1 MGLRSPHSIL
11 KLFFIAGV
19 TLLLFHV
26 PLSYTVIATADQQP
40 GTGNKVTY
48 PWEVSPSSQNFINA
62 NNGYEINTCFAHVSS
77 NATQNDLL
85 SQAITHM
92 CDFQLLYYLGDCQKS
107 NNTWTYC
114 VMPALQKYI
123 EYRNISSYPIPQM
136 GYCFVYPQ
144 ICQYVENNS
153 MWDEERTQLFQ

>member
-1 MGLRSPHSIL
+1 MLLGLPIRYPFLSAYLIH

-19 TLLLFHV
+19 TLLLSHV
-26 PLSYTVIATADQQP
+26 PLSYTVIATP
-40 GTGNKVTY
+40 
-48 PWEVSPSSQNFINA
+48 ENFINA

-107 NNTWTYC
+107 NNTWMYC
-114 VMPALQKYI
+114 VMPNLQKYI

-144 ICQYVENNS
+144 ICQYIENNS
-153 MWDEERTQLFQ
+153 MWDEERTQFIFEFQ